1 MSLKKILLVE
11 DESNLASVIQL
22 NLELENYEVH
32 VCDNGLHSIEKFKSI
47 NPDLV
52 ILDVMLPELNGIE
65 VCKQLKKIN
74 LEVPVLFLS
83 AKSSGAEK
91 IEGLKSGGDDYLT
104 KPFNLEELILRVQ
117 NLLRRLPVNKQE
129 DIFLI
134 DGFLINFSNF
144 TIQNNSKSTIAITN
158 RESKLLKMLVSRD
171 GQVISRDEI
180 IKQLWLPSENP
191 SSRTIDNYILNFR
204 KIFEIGEK
212 KYFHSIRGIGY
223 KFKS

>member
-91 IEGLKSGGDDYLT
+91 IEGLKSGGDDYIT